1 MILLFILNLL
11 TLTCSRTL
19 LKLLFFQED
28 CETTKV
34 TFKKKKHTEEAK
46 SEKKKKYQS
55 FRIKISLNTS

>member
-34 TFKKKKHTEEAK
+34 TFKKKTHRGSQKWEE
-46 SEKKKKYQS
+46 E
-55 FRIKISLNTS
+55 KISEF